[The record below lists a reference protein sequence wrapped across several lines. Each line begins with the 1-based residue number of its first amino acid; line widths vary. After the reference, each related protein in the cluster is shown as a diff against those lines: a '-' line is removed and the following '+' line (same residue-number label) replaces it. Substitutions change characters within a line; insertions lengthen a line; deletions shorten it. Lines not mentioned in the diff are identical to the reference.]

1 MSLSPRGERENLM
14 AQYNVGYC
22 RFNAKDWGEAASWF
36 NRFVSAYTIKDALR
50 ADAFNRLGDIA
61 FAQREYYK
69 AIENY
74 DKAISIGASGKDYAR
89 FQRAV
94 MLGLVDKYDR
104 KVESLIDII
113 GGGDSEYVDDA
124 MYELGR
130 TYVRHERFNEGAN
143 VLKRLVAGYPQSP
156 YCVSALSEL
165 GLIYRNLGNDA
176 EAIESTRMGTIDL
189 IFAGT
194 SGFTSFYDKAKVMD
208 LPFLFTSAEEANEV
222 LNSTDIGEQ
231 IFADFGDYDLVYL
244 AEGDNGMRHVSTVKS
259 WGQIEKADD
268 VIGLKIRVPQ
278 SQMYTD
284 CWSTLGATP
293 VALALTELTTAL
305 SNGTAQAQDNATYHE
320 VANAT
325 WDDIGYFS
333 FINYMWM
340 GCTMA
345 ANKTAWGKL
354 NETTQNVL
362 REKAKE
368 AAQFSFDCIAEDNV
382 TARKTM
388 EEGGVQFCDN
398 PDIDSFKKKLDIP
411 AYYTRYASEAWY
423 DQSLVDTIYNY
434 GNK

>member
-1 MSLSPRGERENLM
+1 MP
-14 AQYNVGYC
+14 
-22 RFNAKDWGEAASWF
+22 
-36 NRFVSAYTIKDALR
+36 
-50 ADAFNRLGDIA
+50 
-61 FAQREYYK
+61 
-69 AIENY
+69 
-74 DKAISIGASGKDYAR
+74 
-89 FQRAV
+89 
-94 MLGLVDKYDR
+94 
-104 KVESLIDII
+104 
-113 GGGDSEYVDDA
+113 
-124 MYELGR
+124 
-130 TYVRHERFNEGAN
+130 
-143 VLKRLVAGYPQSP
+143 
-156 YCVSALSEL
+156 
-165 GLIYRNLGNDA
+165 

-305 SNGTAQAQDNATYHE
+305 SRHRTGTGQRHLPRSSKCYLGRYRLLQLYQLYVD
-320 VANAT
+320 
-325 WDDIGYFS
+325 
-333 FINYMWM
+333 

-434 GNK
+434 GNKLRRESPEARCICSGAGRFSDGPAPF